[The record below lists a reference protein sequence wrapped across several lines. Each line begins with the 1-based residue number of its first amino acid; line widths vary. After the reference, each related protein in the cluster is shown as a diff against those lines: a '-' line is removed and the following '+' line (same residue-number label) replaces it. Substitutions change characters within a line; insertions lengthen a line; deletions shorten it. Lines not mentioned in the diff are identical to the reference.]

1 MKKYYKQGFLFVL
14 LVIGLTTFQGCVK
27 NHIDLNKSG
36 NNSISPQYAGALVY
50 SSLTLADIM
59 NKTNK
64 NGQLTSDSTGFV
76 TLVYKGNLF
85 SLKAADVVTIL
96 VQPAANANVSLT
108 AAEVLALNT
117 PPYGGNIT
125 FSDSTFI
132 TFQAGGQTQIDIL
145 NCKTANLALSL
156 NYSIKDNAIIKIT
169 IPGATLGGVAFTQT
183 IPVTYSGSPV
193 VINQNYSLNGY
204 KIDMTNGNTTH
215 NVIKIKYDVI
225 VAKAS
230 TYVSA
235 LGDGVS
241 FTQTFNNVT
250 YSSIIGYLGQQ
261 SLSPNAADTVPIT
274 IFQNSTTIGG
284 PNVSFQI
291 VNPSIKVFLTNS
303 YGLPI
308 TASFNTF
315 EGYTPTPSL
324 NTYTITGSGVPN
336 PLPINTPTTI
346 GQSAVGSFTLNN
358 SNSNIVSL
366 INNFPKNVIYN
377 VNSQSN
383 PLGPVF
389 SNFITDTSQ
398 FSVDMEID
406 LPLFGRVKDFEF
418 QDTVNYTFDMP
429 TDMIKSITVRAYID
443 NGFPIDVGMRLAF
456 VDSAYNVI
464 DELVNP
470 VYQVIMPSANID
482 ANGKVT
488 TPSIN
493 TRDFVIPNSVIP
505 QLSKVKHILIGA
517 VANSFNNAS
526 GTNVKIY
533 NFYHLDVKIGV
544 NVEMYLKF

>member
-1 MKKYYKQGFLFVL
+1 
-14 LVIGLTTFQGCVK
+14 
-27 NHIDLNKSG
+27 
-36 NNSISPQYAGALVY
+36 
-50 SSLTLADIM
+50 
-59 NKTNK
+59 
-64 NGQLTSDSTGFV
+64 
-76 TLVYKGNLF
+76 
-85 SLKAADVVTIL
+85 
-96 VQPAANANVSLT
+96 
-108 AAEVLALNT
+108 
-117 PPYGGNIT
+117 
-125 FSDSTFI
+125 
-132 TFQAGGQTQIDIL
+132 
-145 NCKTANLALSL
+145 LALSL
-156 NYSIKDNAIIKIT
+156 NYTIKDNAVIKIT

-235 LGDGVS
+235 LGDGIS

-324 NTYTITGSGVPN
+324 NTYTITGSG
-336 PLPINTPTTI
+336 
-346 GQSAVGSFTLNN
+346 QSAVGSFTLNN

-383 PLGPVF
+383 PLGPVY

-429 TDMIKSITVRAYID
+429 TDMIKSIAVRAYID

>member
-1 MKKYYKQGFLFVL
+1 
-14 LVIGLTTFQGCVK
+14 
-27 NHIDLNKSG
+27 LNKSG
-36 NNSISPQYAGALVY
+36 NSSINPQYAGALVY

-59 NKTNK
+59 KQTNK
-64 NGQLTSDSTGFV
+64 NGQLTTDSTGFV

-85 SLKAADVVTIL
+85 SLKAADVVTIP
-96 VQPAANANVSLT
+96 VQPAASANISLT
-108 AAEVLALNT
+108 AAEVTALNT
-117 PPYGGNIT
+117 PPFVGNLT
-125 FSDSTFI
+125 FSDSTLI
-132 TFQAGGQTQIDIL
+132 NFQAGSQTQVDIL
-145 NCKTANLALSL
+145 NCKTATLALSL
-156 NYSIKDNAIIKIT
+156 NYSIKDDAVIKIT
-169 IPGATLGGVAFTQT
+169 IPGATLGGVVFTQS

-193 VINQNYSLNGY
+193 TINQNYSLNGY

-215 NVIKIKYDVI
+215 NVIKVRYDVI
-225 VAKAS
+225 VTKSS

-235 LGDGVS
+235 MGDGIS
-241 FTQTFNNVT
+241 LSETFNNVT
-250 YSSIIGYLGQQ
+250 YNSIIGYLGQQ

-274 IFQNSTTIGG
+274 IFQNSTSIGG
-284 PNVSFQI
+284 PNVSFQL

-315 EGYTPTPSL
+315 EGYTPNPL
-324 NTYTITGSGVPN
+324 NTYTITGSGMPN
-336 PLPINTPTTI
+336 PLPINTPATI

-358 SNSNIVSL
+358 SNSNIISL

-383 PLGPVF
+383 PLGPVY

-406 LPLFGRVKDFEF
+406 LPLWGRIKDFQF
-418 QDTVNYTFDMP
+418 QDTVDYSFDVN
-429 TDMIKSITVRAYID
+429 TDQVKSISVRAYID
-443 NGFPIDVGMRLAF
+443 NGFPLDVGMRLAF

-470 VYQVIMPSANID
+470 VYQAIMPSANID

-488 TPSIN
+488 TPTQN
-493 TRDFVIPNSVIP
+493 TRDFVIPSNVIP
-505 QLSKVKHILIGA
+505 QLGKVKHILIGA
-517 VANSFNNAS
+517 VANSFNNS
-526 GTNVKIY
+526 GGTNIKIY
-533 NFYHLDVKIGV
+533 DYYHLDVKLGV